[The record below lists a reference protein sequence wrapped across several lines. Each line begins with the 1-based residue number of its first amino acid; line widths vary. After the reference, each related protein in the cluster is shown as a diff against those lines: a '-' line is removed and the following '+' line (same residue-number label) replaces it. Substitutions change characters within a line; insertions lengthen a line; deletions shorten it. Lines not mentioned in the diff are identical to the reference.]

1 MKVSIITPS
10 FNSVNTIG
18 LTIDSVKSQ
27 TYSNIE
33 HVIVDG
39 GSSDGTYELLNA
51 RRTEFKTLIH
61 EKDRGIYDAIN
72 KGVRSSS
79 GELIGVLNSDDFF
92 FDSHVIEKI
101 VDVFQSMQEI
111 NCVYGNLI
119 FIDHY
124 GKVRRV
130 WHSIDF
136 SPGLFDKSWTP
147 AHPTFYCRRIV
158 YEELGNYK
166 SDYKIAADVDFMF
179 RALEVKGYRSFHLNE
194 YLVKMLIGGVSNQG
208 FKSTIIITR
217 EMKKSYQ
224 ENKRGFNIIKYLFFK
239 LLKLKELKLIS
250 THIK

>member
-1 MKVSIITPS
+1 LKVSIITPS

-33 HVIVDG
+33 HIIVDG
-39 GSSDGTYELLNA
+39 GSSDGTYELLNS
-51 RRTEFKTLIH
+51 RRIEFKTLIH

-72 KGVRSSS
+72 KGVRAST
-79 GELIGVLNSDDFF
+79 GDLIGVLNSDDFF
-92 FDSHVIEKI
+92 FNSHVIKKI
-101 VDVFQSMQEI
+101 VDTFQSMQEI

-119 FIDHY
+119 YIDKY
-124 GKVRRV
+124 SKVKRV

-147 AHPTFYCRRIV
+147 AHPTFYCRRVV
-158 YEELGNYK
+158 YDELGNYK

-179 RALEVKGYRSFHLNE
+179 RALEIKRYRSFHLNE
-194 YLVKMLIGGVSNQG
+194 YLVKMLIGGASNQG
-208 FKSTIIITR
+208 LKSTIIITR

-224 ENKRGFNIIKYLFFK
+224 ENKRDFNIIKYLFFK
-239 LLKLKELKLIS
+239 LLKLKELKLFS
-250 THIK
+250 